1 MLKWIISQKLLNV
14 QWKVVTETLVSDFS
28 FFSPSAEIRMY
39 RGFTLSVGFIFGWP
53 KLKCFHR
60 TLFKGHWKTQH
71 LQGQLEGLRH
81 REAGSLAEYCSLS
94 LPQCLNDFG
103 TQVIKLGGNRVGCL
117 HNLIPAVW
125 WKNKY
130 MFQVS
135 LWFKLSWFFNSVWIN

>member
-39 RGFTLSVGFIFGWP
+39 WGFSFLVAKIKIFPSHVIQRSLKNTAASGSVWGFTSQRSWLACRILLLKSPSMFKWFWGRKLSNSVVTV
-53 KLKCFHR
+53 L
-60 TLFKGHWKTQH
+60 
-71 LQGQLEGLRH
+71 
-81 REAGSLAEYCSLS
+81 
-94 LPQCLNDFG
+94 
-103 TQVIKLGGNRVGCL
+103 GCL

-125 WKNKY
+125 WKNKC